1 MNTLL
6 SDPLNSSPGNE
17 RATAAPRR
25 TILEFI
31 RYFVA
36 SGGALGVD
44 FALYRLGLHVGFA
57 YPLAALIGFCAG
69 AVFAYVASVFW
80 VFETRSV
87 GRAGVEFGLFV
98 AIGVAGLLLTEAIL
112 WLEVERLGMPAL
124 WSKAGAAGI
133 VFFFNFGLRKITL
146 FRASAEL
153 SIRTGPYRPLPK
165 P

>member
-6 SDPLNSSPGNE
+6 SDALDSSSGTE
-17 RATAAPRR
+17 RALAAPRR
-25 TILEFI
+25 PILEFM

-44 FALYRLGLHVGFA
+44 FGLYRLGLQFGLA

-69 AVFAYVASVFW
+69 AVFAYVASVSW

-87 GRAGVEFGLFV
+87 SRAGVEFGLFV
-98 AIGVAGLLLTEAIL
+98 AIGVGGLLLTEAIL
-112 WLEVERLGMPAL
+112 WLEIERLGMHPV

-133 VFFFNFGLRKITL
+133 VFFFNFGLRKIML
-146 FRASAEL
+146 FRASAA
-153 SIRTGPYRPLPK
+153 
-165 P
+165 

>member
-1 MNTLL
+1 MNTVL
-6 SDPLNSSPGNE
+6 SDAPSASPGNE
-17 RATAAPRR
+17 RAMAAPRR
-25 TILEFI
+25 PILEFM

-44 FALYRLGLHVGFA
+44 VGLYRLGLHGGFA

-87 GRAGVEFGLFV
+87 SRAGVEFGLFV

-112 WLEVERLGMPAL
+112 WLEIEHLGISAL

-133 VFFFNFGLRKITL
+133 VFFFNFGVRKITL
-146 FRASAEL
+146 FRASAA
-153 SIRTGPYRPLPK
+153 
-165 P
+165 